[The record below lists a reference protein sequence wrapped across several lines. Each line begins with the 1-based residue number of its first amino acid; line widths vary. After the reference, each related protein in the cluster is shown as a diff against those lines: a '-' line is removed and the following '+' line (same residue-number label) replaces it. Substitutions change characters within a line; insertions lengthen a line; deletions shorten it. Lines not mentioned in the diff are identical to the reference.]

1 MVSGLGRLSDDIF
14 YDLFNDYLDN
24 PIFICTD
31 ANKVYSKYSGMF
43 NIPHYIK
50 PSNYNDV
57 LKKNEYYNTE
67 DIEKKEIINLKL
79 YNNKMID
86 YIENRGKI
94 TYTEFKK
101 LKEMNKLSLSRVN
114 QLHNE
119 IKKFIN
125 IDKTNVSTKFLNDY
139 IKFFNYIRNWK
150 VKNGHYPS
158 SQKDIKS
165 IFEEILTKKVNYT
178 INDIK
183 NKQLEIPKPTG
194 RFTKI
199 LKEET
204 KKIRKIASNN
214 FKFNEENISLI
225 NKREYLLSIPV
236 KYLYNLCKEYKIPKY
251 RKLAKWSLVT
261 LLLKQKDIKKN
272 IYELILKC
280 RIF

>member
-1 MVSGLGRLSDDIF
+1 
-14 YDLFNDYLDN
+14 
-24 PIFICTD
+24 
-31 ANKVYSKYSGMF
+31 
-43 NIPHYIK
+43 
-50 PSNYNDV
+50 
-57 LKKNEYYNTE
+57 
-67 DIEKKEIINLKL
+67 
-79 YNNKMID
+79 MID

>member
-1 MVSGLGRLSDDIF
+1 
-14 YDLFNDYLDN
+14 
-24 PIFICTD
+24 
-31 ANKVYSKYSGMF
+31 
-43 NIPHYIK
+43 
-50 PSNYNDV
+50 
-57 LKKNEYYNTE
+57 
-67 DIEKKEIINLKL
+67 
-79 YNNKMID
+79 MID

-94 TYTEFKK
+94 TYTEFKN

-158 SQKDIKS
+158 SQRDVES

-225 NKREYLLSIPV
+225 NKREYLLGIPV

-261 LLLKQKDIKKN
+261 LLLKQKN
-272 IYELILKC
+272 IEEKIYNFLK
-280 RIF
+280 

>member
-1 MVSGLGRLSDDIF
+1 MEMGLKLIHAIAELSMPKLKGVIQIDETFVRESQKGTRNLKSFLKGEERTSRYGKVPSKYGITGAEFATITTAIDNKGYSVYMASDLGRLSDDIF

-50 PSNYNDV
+50 PS
-57 LKKNEYYNTE
+57 LKKNGYYNTE
-67 DIEKKEIINLKL
+67 DIEKKVIIDLKL

-94 TYTEFKK
+94 TYKEFKK

-150 VKNGHYPS
+150 IKNEHYPS
-158 SQKDIKS
+158 SQRDVES

-183 NKQLEIPKPTG
+183 NK
-194 RFTKI
+194 
-199 LKEET
+199 
-204 KKIRKIASNN
+204 
-214 FKFNEENISLI
+214 
-225 NKREYLLSIPV
+225 
-236 KYLYNLCKEYKIPKY
+236 
-251 RKLAKWSLVT
+251 
-261 LLLKQKDIKKN
+261 
-272 IYELILKC
+272 
-280 RIF
+280 